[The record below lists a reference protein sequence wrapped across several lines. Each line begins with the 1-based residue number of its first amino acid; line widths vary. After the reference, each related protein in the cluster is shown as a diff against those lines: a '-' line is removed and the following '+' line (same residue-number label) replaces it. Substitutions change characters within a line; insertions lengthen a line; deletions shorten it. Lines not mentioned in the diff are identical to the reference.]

1 MGDEVLK
8 TNKILIISLFVVVNL
23 LASANNNIKNEIKE
37 YDTLFQEIGQ
47 KRVGV
52 SNSEI
57 NSIKNPFLMTNV
69 KSDIKDGNT
78 TKIKKITYILSAIF
92 SNKAKINGKW
102 YKLNNEVDDFKLT
115 KISSKSVIIS
125 NGHSK
130 KELFIRK
137 SNVGKI
143 KFSSK

>member
-23 LASANNNIKNEIKE
+23 LASTNNNIKNEIKE
-37 YDTLFQEIGQ
+37 YDTLFEQIGQ

-57 NSIKNPFLMTNV
+57 NIVKNPFLMTNV
-69 KSDIKDGNT
+69 KTVIKDGNT
-78 TKIKKITYILSAIF
+78 TKIEKVKYVLSAIF
-92 SNKAKINGKW
+92 SSKAKINGKW
-102 YKLNNEVDDFKLT
+102 YKLNNEIDDFKLT
-115 KISSKSVIIS
+115 KISSNSVIMR
-125 NGHSK
+125 NEHSK

>member
-8 TNKILIISLFVVVNL
+8 TNKILILSLFMVVNL
-23 LASANNNIKNEIKE
+23 LASVNNNVKAEIKE
-37 YDTLFQEIGQ
+37 YDTLFEQIGE

-57 NSIKNPFLMTNV
+57 NIIKNPFIMTDV
-69 KSDIKDGNT
+69 KKIIKDGNM
-78 TKIKKITYILSAIF
+78 TKIKTVKYVLNAIF
-92 SNKAKINGKW
+92 NKKAKINDKW
-102 YKLNNEVDDFKLT
+102 YKLGSEMGDFKLT
-115 KISSKSVIIS
+115 KVGSESVIIN

>member
-8 TNKILIISLFVVVNL
+8 INKILVISLFVAVNL
-23 LASANNNIKNEIKE
+23 LASANNNIKKEIKE
-37 YDTLFQEIGQ
+37 YDTLFEQIGQ

-57 NSIKNPFLMTNV
+57 NIVKNPFLMTNV
-69 KSDIKDGNT
+69 KTVIKDGNT
-78 TKIKKITYILSAIF
+78 TKIKKIKYILNAIF
-92 SNKAKINGKW
+92 SKKAKINGKW
-102 YKLNNEVDDFKLT
+102 YKLNNEIGDFKLT
-115 KISSKSVIIS
+115 KINNNSVIIS

>member
-8 TNKILIISLFVVVNL
+8 TNKIFIISLFVVVNL
-23 LASANNNIKNEIKE
+23 LASANSNTKKEIKE
-37 YDTLFQEIGQ
+37 YDTLFEQIGQ
-47 KRVGV
+47 KRVGI

-57 NSIKNPFLMTNV
+57 NTIKNPFLMTNV
-69 KSDIKDGNT
+69 KTKIKDGNT
-78 TKIKKITYILSAIF
+78 TKIKKITYILNAIF

-102 YKLNNEVDDFKLT
+102 YKLNDEIGDFKLF
-115 KISSKSVIIS
+115 KISNKSVIIN

>member
-8 TNKILIISLFVVVNL
+8 TNKILIMSLFVVVNL
-23 LASANNNIKNEIKE
+23 LASANNNIKKEIKE
-37 YDTLFQEIGQ
+37 YDTLFEQIGQ

-57 NSIKNPFLMTNV
+57 NTIKNPFMMTNV
-69 KSDIKDGNT
+69 KTVIKDGNT
-78 TKIKKITYILSAIF
+78 TKIKTVKYVLNAIF

-102 YKLNNEVDDFKLT
+102 YKLNTEIDDLKLT

-137 SNVGKI
+137 SNVSKI